1 MSGPKT
7 GGYTLTPEQLRR
19 IQEEVERQLKIM
31 ASRGRLNSRID
42 KVRTT
47 VSEIDNMVSTMQRF
61 SGINEE
67 VRKLQQLRNDAMNV
81 IGSISL
87 SGDSEDIA
95 LMDEQAEKL
104 RPIYD
109 NLIKKIGEVSEISNQ
124 VKEEIKKK
132 QDSVL
137 KNAGRL
143 SFAGVGRKIEVEEN
157 PNLAKAIQELE
168 NIDSTHLPKKLIA
181 KIEQVR
187 NSIKENVDFID
198 NYYSMSVRPLVK
210 ECNAYNSMYAANY
223 EKYEILKAQYEM
235 VSAELGVAAE
245 PVEFTE
251 VAISILEKKIEE
263 LKNASVKRNE
273 QEYISQCIDEAM
285 HEMGYNVIGNREVTK
300 KNGRKLRHELFLFDE
315 GTAVDVTYAGNG
327 QISMELGGLDN
338 EDRAPSNAE
347 SVALVDSMVTFC
359 DAYAELE
366 RRLKEKG
373 VITTKISVLPPDE
386 EYAQIINMEDY
397 SMTEKVATF
406 DVSTSKKQQ
415 REHTAL
421 RKEL

>member
-42 KVRTT
+42 KVRTA
-47 VSEIDNMVSTMQRF
+47 VSDIDNMVSTMQRF

-157 PNLAKAIQELE
+157 PNLAKALQELE

-235 VSAELGVAAE
+235 VSAELGVTAE
-245 PVEFTE
+245 SVEFTE